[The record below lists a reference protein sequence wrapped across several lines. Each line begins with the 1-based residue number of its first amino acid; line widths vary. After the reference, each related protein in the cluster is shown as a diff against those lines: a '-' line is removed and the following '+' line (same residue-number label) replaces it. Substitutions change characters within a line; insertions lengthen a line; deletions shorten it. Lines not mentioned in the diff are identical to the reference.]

1 MKSVHTDIIQFR
13 GSHYQFGLFQAEK
26 LKNSPVLKSRKI
38 LLSKR
43 WRNFLVD
50 EEEVEAVFKT
60 FSPAIWEELQG
71 LSDGLDIPWNEAIRE
86 FGGYYYEYGRSG
98 CSINT
103 KQDYLVRNYDNA
115 PDSYEGRYVLYAPS
129 DTGYA
134 SAGPSMQIT
143 GRTDGINEKGLTM
156 GYNFVNRKKSGDGF
170 VCNMIGRLILEN
182 CATVEEAVQ
191 LLRDVPHRNTFNY
204 VLLDTSGKS
213 LVVEVSPRSFFVRED
228 NSCTNHFHALTE
240 ENRYRSD
247 ESMERLERI
256 ITKQKDAHTPYEAF
270 RMLNDIEQG
279 IFSEKY
285 GAWAGTLHTAL
296 YLPKELSAWM
306 ALGGNRQPFIFSF
319 RKWLQGNK
327 LHATKI
333 KGLINA
339 TDTFINT

>member
-1 MKSVHTDIIQFR
+1 MQSVHTDIIQFS

-26 LKNSPVLKSRKI
+26 LKNSPIRTHRRA

-50 EEEVEAVFKT
+50 EAEVKAAFQT
-60 FSPAIWEELQG
+60 FSPAIWEEIQG
-71 LSDGLDIPWNEAIRE
+71 LSDGLDMSWNDAIRE

-98 CSINT
+98 CSIHT
-103 KQDYLVRNYDNA
+103 KKDFLVRNYDNA

-170 VCNMIGRLILEN
+170 ICNMIGRFILEN
-182 CATVEEAVQ
+182 CATVEEAIQ
-191 LLRDVPHRNTFNY
+191 LLRDIPHRNTFSY
-204 VLLDTSGKS
+204 VLLDPSGKKRI
-213 LVVEVSPRSFFVRED
+213 VEVSPRHFFVREGS
-228 NSCTNHFHALTE
+228 SCTNHFDALTE

-247 ESMERLERI
+247 ESMERLQKIEA
-256 ITKQKDAHTPYEAF
+256 KQQAIYSPYEAF
-270 RMLNDIEQG
+270 RMLNDVDQG

-296 YLPKELSAWM
+296 YIPSELSAWI
-306 ALGGNRQPFIFSF
+306 ALGGDRQPFVFSF
-319 RKWLQGNK
+319 RKWLQGDK
-327 LHATKI
+327 LHATKV
-333 KGLINA
+333 KGRINA
-339 TDTFINT
+339 TNTFINQ